1 MKFSEMTYKR
11 PDFETVKTE
20 IRAKLDA
27 FKNAKNAEEQIRCLD
42 EINAIR
48 NDLDTQSVLAEIR
61 HSINNNDEFYTKE
74 NDYWD
79 EYSPL
84 YANETTN
91 LAKAILASPFLG
103 ELKKKYPKQL
113 FTLLENSVKS
123 FDECII
129 EDLQEENKLSTQ
141 YNRIRATAQIE
152 FDGKKYTIPGLA
164 VFLENPDR
172 ATRKRASIA
181 LAGFYASHE
190 QEIDEIYD
198 KLVKV
203 RDKIA
208 KKLGFK
214 NFVELGYVRMNRS
227 DYNADD
233 VACYRRQILE
243 TVTPMASEIVEN
255 QRKRLGYDKI
265 YSYDLNYKFAS
276 GTPKPQGSP
285 EWIIENGKKMY
296 SELSPETKEFF
307 TMMVDNDLM
316 DLVSKE
322 GKEGG
327 GYTTYITGYKSPFI
341 FSNFNGTAGD
351 LEVLTHEAGHA
362 FQVYSSRDITIP
374 ECLWPTYE
382 SCEIHSMSMEFFTY
396 PWMKN
401 FFGKDTDKYLYDHL
415 TGTVTFLPYGVLV
428 DHFQHEV
435 YEHPEMSPAE
445 RKATWHKLEGMYM
458 PWKKY
463 DGADLFERGGW
474 WFQQLHIFNSPFY
487 YIDYTLAQIC
497 AHQFFGKINKDF
509 NAAWKD
515 YLHLCKLGGT
525 QSFLGL
531 VKEANLKSPFEE
543 GTVAAAMEVVKAKIE
558 EFSKGDIQ

>member
-11 PDFETVKTE
+11 PDFETVKKE

-27 FKNAKNAEEQIRCLD
+27 FKNAKNAEEQIRSLD

-48 NDLDTQSVLAEIR
+48 NNIDTQTELSSIR

-79 EYSPL
+79 EYGPL
-84 YANETTN
+84 YENETVN
-91 LAKAILASPFLG
+91 LAKTILASPFLD

-129 EDLQEENKLSTQ
+129 EDLQEENKLATQ

-152 FDGKKYTIPGLA
+152 FDGKKYTLPGLA

-172 ATRKRASIA
+172 ATRKRAEVA
-181 LAGFYASHE
+181 FAEFYASHE

-198 KLVKV
+198 KLVKI

-255 QRKRLGYDKI
+255 QRKRLGYDSI
-265 YSYDLNYKFAS
+265 YSHDLYYKFTS

-285 EWIIENGKKMY
+285 EWIIENGRKMY

-307 TMMVDNDLM
+307 TMMADNDLM
-316 DLVSKE
+316 DLVSKD

-327 GYTTYITGYKSPFI
+327 GYTTYITDYKSPFI

-382 SCEIHSMSMEFFTY
+382 ACEIHSMSMEFFTY

-445 RKATWHKLEGMYM
+445 RKATWHKLEEMYM

-463 DGADLFERGGW
+463 DGIDFFERGGW
-474 WFQQLHIFNSPFY
+474 WFQQLHIFNDPFY

-558 EFSKGDIQ
+558 EFSKGDSQ

>member
-27 FKNAKNAEEQIRCLD
+27 FKNAKSAEEQIKCLD

-48 NDLDTQSVLAEIR
+48 IDIDTQSVLAEIR

-91 LAKAILASPFLG
+91 LAKAILASPFLDG
-103 ELKKKYPKQL
+103 LKKKYPKQF

-181 LAGFYASHE
+181 LAEFYASHE

-233 VACYRRQILE
+233 VARYRRQILE
-243 TVTPMASEIVEN
+243 TVTPMACEIVEN

-276 GTPKPQGSP
+276 GTPRPQGSP
-285 EWIIENGKKMY
+285 EWIIENGRKMY

-307 TMMVDNDLM
+307 TMMADNDLM

-362 FQVYSSRDITIP
+362 FQVYSSRDISIL
-374 ECLWPTYE
+374 ECIWPTYE

-445 RKATWHKLEGMYM
+445 RKATWHKLESMYM
-458 PWKKY
+458 PWKHY
-463 DGADLFERGGW
+463 DGADLFERGCW

-509 NAAWKD
+509 STAWKD

>member
-48 NDLDTQSVLAEIR
+48 SNIDTQSVLVEIR
-61 HSINNNDEFYTKE
+61 HSINNNDEFYNKE

-79 EYSPL
+79 EYGPL

-91 LAKAILASPFLG
+91 LAKAILASPFLD

-129 EDLQEENKLSTQ
+129 EDLQEENKLSSK
-141 YNRIRATAQIE
+141 YDRIRAIAQIE
-152 FDGKKYTIPGLA
+152 FDGKKYTIPGLQ
-164 VFLENPDR
+164 VFLEHPDR

-198 KLVKV
+198 GLVKV

-243 TVTPMASEIVEN
+243 TVTPMATEIVEN

-276 GTPKPQGSP
+276 GTPRPQGSP
-285 EWIIENGKKMY
+285 EWIVENGRKMY

-307 TMMVDNDLM
+307 TMMADNDLM

-362 FQVYSSRDITIP
+362 FQVYSSRDISIL
-374 ECLWPTYE
+374 ECIWPTYE

-415 TGTVTFLPYGVLV
+415 TGTVTFLPYGLLV

-458 PWKKY
+458 PWKHY

-558 EFSKGDIQ
+558 EFSNGDIQ

>member
-48 NDLDTQSVLAEIR
+48 SNIDTQSVLVEIR
-61 HSINNNDEFYTKE
+61 HSINNNDEFYNKE

-79 EYSPL
+79 EYGPL

-91 LAKAILASPFLG
+91 LAKAILASPFLD

-129 EDLQEENKLSTQ
+129 EDLQEENKLSSK
-141 YNRIRATAQIE
+141 YDRIRAIAQIE
-152 FDGKKYTIPGLA
+152 FDGKKYTIPGLQ
-164 VFLENPDR
+164 VFLEHPDR

-198 KLVKV
+198 GLVKV

-243 TVTPMASEIVEN
+243 TVTPMATEIVEN

-276 GTPKPQGSP
+276 GTPRPQGSP
-285 EWIIENGKKMY
+285 EWIVENGRKMY

-316 DLVSKE
+316 DLVTKD
-322 GKEGG
+322 GKQGG
-327 GYTTYITGYKSPFI
+327 GYTTYITDYKSPFI

-374 ECLWPTYE
+374 ECIWPTYE

-401 FFGKDTDKYLYDHL
+401 FFVQDTDKYLYDHL

-458 PWKKY
+458 PWKHY

-474 WFQQLHIFNSPFY
+474 WFQQGHIFDSPFY

>member
-48 NDLDTQSVLAEIR
+48 SNIDTQSVLVEIR
-61 HSINNNDEFYTKE
+61 HSINNNDEFYNKE

-79 EYSPL
+79 EYGPL

-91 LAKAILASPFLG
+91 LAKAILASPFLD

-129 EDLQEENKLSTQ
+129 EDLQEENKLSSK
-141 YNRIRATAQIE
+141 YDRIRAIAQIE
-152 FDGKKYTIPGLA
+152 FDGKKYTIPGLQ
-164 VFLENPDR
+164 VFLEHPDR

-198 KLVKV
+198 GLVKV

-243 TVTPMASEIVEN
+243 TVTPMATESVEK

-276 GTPKPQGSP
+276 GTPRPQGSP
-285 EWIIENGKKMY
+285 EWIVENGRKMY

-374 ECLWPTYE
+374 ECMWPTYE

-458 PWKKY
+458 PWKHY

-474 WFQQLHIFNSPFY
+474 WFQQGHIFDSPFY

>member
-91 LAKAILASPFLG
+91 LAKAILASPFLD

-474 WFQQLHIFNSPFY
+474 WFQQLHIFNRPFY

>member
-27 FKNAKNAEEQIRCLD
+27 FKNAKNADEQIRCLD

-48 NDLDTQSVLAEIR
+48 SDIDTQSVLVEIR
-61 HSINNNDEFYTKE
+61 HSINNNDEFYSKE

-79 EYSPL
+79 EYGPL

-91 LAKAILASPFLG
+91 LAKAILASPFLD

-129 EDLQEENKLSTQ
+129 EDLQEENKLSTK
-141 YNRIRATAQIE
+141 YDRIRATAQIE
-152 FDGKKYTIPGLA
+152 FDGKKYTIPGLQ

-198 KLVKV
+198 GLVKV

-227 DYNADD
+227 DYNAED

-243 TVTPMASEIVEN
+243 TVTPMAAEIVEN

-265 YSYDLNYKFAS
+265 YSYDLNYKFTS
-276 GTPKPQGSP
+276 GTPRPQGSP
-285 EWIIENGKKMY
+285 EWIVENGRKMY

-362 FQVYSSRDITIP
+362 FQVYSSRYITIP
-374 ECLWPTYE
+374 ECIWPTYE

-458 PWKKY
+458 PWKHY

-474 WFQQLHIFNSPFY
+474 WFQQGHIFDTPFY

-497 AHQFFGKINKDF
+497 AHQFFGKLNKDF

>member
-362 FQVYSSRDITIP
+362 FQVYSSRNITIP

>member
-1 MKFSEMTYKR
+1 MKFSEMIYKR

-20 IRAKLDA
+20 LRAKLES
-27 FKNAKNAEEQIRCLD
+27 FKNAKNADEQINCLD

-48 NDLDTQSVLAEIR
+48 SNIETQSVLVEIR
-61 HSINNNDEFYTKE
+61 HSINNNDEFYSKE

-79 EYSPL
+79 EYGPL

-91 LAKAILASPFLG
+91 LAKAILASPFLDD
-103 ELKKKYPKQL
+103 LKKKYPKQL

-129 EDLQEENKLSTQ
+129 EDLQEENKLSTK
-141 YNRIRATAQIE
+141 YDRIRATAQIE
-152 FDGKKYTIPGLA
+152 FEGKKYTIPGLS
-164 VFLENPDR
+164 VFLEHPDR
-172 ATRKRASIA
+172 PTRKRASTA
-181 LAGFYASHE
+181 LAGFYESHE

-198 KLVKV
+198 GLVKV

-233 VACYRRQILE
+233 VACYRKQILE
-243 TVTPMASEIVEN
+243 TVTPMATEIIEN

-276 GTPKPQGSP
+276 GTPRPQGSP
-285 EWIIENGKKMY
+285 EWIVENGRKMY

-316 DLVSKE
+316 DLVTKD
-322 GKEGG
+322 GKDGG
-327 GYTTYITGYKSPFI
+327 GYTTYITDYKSPFI

-374 ECLWPTYE
+374 ECIWPTYE

-401 FFGKDTDKYLYDHL
+401 FFVQDTDKYLYDHL

-445 RKATWHKLEGMYM
+445 RKAAWRKLEGMYM
-458 PWKKY
+458 PWKHY

-474 WFQQLHIFNSPFY
+474 WFQQGHIFDMPFY
-487 YIDYTLAQIC
+487 YIDYTLAQVC
-497 AHQFFGKINKDF
+497 AHQFFGKLNKDF
-509 NAAWKD
+509 DAAWKD

-558 EFSKGDIQ
+558 EFSKGNIQ

>member
-91 LAKAILASPFLG
+91 LAKAILASPFLD

-227 DYNADD
+227 DYNAED

-415 TGTVTFLPYGVLV
+415 TGTVTFLSYGVLV

>member
-48 NDLDTQSVLAEIR
+48 SNIDTQSVLVEIR
-61 HSINNNDEFYTKE
+61 HSINNNDEFYNKE

-79 EYSPL
+79 EYGPL

-91 LAKAILASPFLG
+91 LAKAILASPFLD
-103 ELKKKYPKQL
+103 ELKKKYPTQL

-129 EDLQEENKLSTQ
+129 EDLQEENKLSSK
-141 YNRIRATAQIE
+141 YYRIRAIAQIE
-152 FDGKKYTIPGLA
+152 FDGKKYTIPGLQ

-198 KLVKV
+198 GLVKV

-243 TVTPMASEIVEN
+243 TVTPMATEIVEN

-276 GTPKPQGSP
+276 GTPRPQGSP
-285 EWIIENGKKMY
+285 EWIVENGRKMY

-316 DLVSKE
+316 DLVTKD
-322 GKEGG
+322 GKQGG
-327 GYTTYITGYKSPFI
+327 GYTTYITDYKSPFI

-458 PWKKY
+458 PWKHY

-474 WFQQLHIFNSPFY
+474 WFQQGHIFDTPFY

>member
-20 IRAKLDA
+20 IRAKLDE
-27 FKNAKNAEEQIRCLD
+27 FKNAKSADEQIKCLD

-48 NDLDTQSVLAEIR
+48 NNLDTQSVLAEIR

-79 EYSPL
+79 EYGPL

-91 LAKAILASPFLG
+91 LAKAILASPFLD

-164 VFLENPDR
+164 VFLENPER
-172 ATRKRASIA
+172 ATRKRAAVAIA
-181 LAGFYASHE
+181 DFYASHE
-190 QEIDEIYD
+190 QEIDDIYD
-198 KLVKV
+198 KLVKI

-227 DYNADD
+227 DYNAED

-243 TVTPMASEIVEN
+243 TVTPMATQIVEN

-276 GTPKPQGSP
+276 GTPKPQGTP
-285 EWIIENGKKMY
+285 EWIIENGRKMY

-307 TMMVDNDLM
+307 TMMADNDLM

-327 GYTTYITGYKSPFI
+327 GYTTYITDYKSPFI

-362 FQVYSSRDITIP
+362 FQVYSSRYITIP
-374 ECLWPTYE
+374 ECMWPTYE

-445 RKATWHKLEGMYM
+445 RKAAWRKLEGMYM
-458 PWKKY
+458 PWKHY

-474 WFQQLHIFNSPFY
+474 WFQQGHIFDMPFY
-487 YIDYTLAQIC
+487 YIDYTLAQVC
-497 AHQFFGKINKDF
+497 AHQFFGKLNKDF
-509 NAAWKD
+509 DAAWKD

-558 EFSKGDIQ
+558 EFSKGNIQ

>member
-11 PDFETVKTE
+11 PDFETVKKE

-48 NDLDTQSVLAEIR
+48 SNIDTQSVLVEIR
-61 HSINNNDEFYTKE
+61 HSINNNDEFYSKE

-79 EYSPL
+79 EYGPL

-91 LAKAILASPFLG
+91 LAKAILASLFLD

-129 EDLQEENKLSTQ
+129 EDLQEENKLSSK
-141 YNRIRATAQIE
+141 YDRIRAIAQIE
-152 FDGKKYTIPGLA
+152 FDGKKYTIPGLQ
-164 VFLENPDR
+164 VFLEHPDR

-198 KLVKV
+198 GLVKV

-243 TVTPMASEIVEN
+243 TVTPMATEIVEN

-276 GTPKPQGSP
+276 GTPRPQGSP
-285 EWIIENGKKMY
+285 EWIVENGRKMY

-316 DLVSKE
+316 DLVTKD
-322 GKEGG
+322 GKQGG
-327 GYTTYITGYKSPFI
+327 GYTTYITDYKSPFI

-382 SCEIHSMSMEFFTY
+382 ACEIHSMSMEFFTY

-458 PWKKY
+458 PWKHY

-474 WFQQLHIFNSPFY
+474 WFQQGHIFDTPFY

-497 AHQFFGKINKDF
+497 AHQFFGKLTKDF
-509 NAAWKD
+509 DAAWKD

>member
-27 FKNAKNAEEQIRCLD
+27 FKNAKNADEQIRCLD

-48 NDLDTQSVLAEIR
+48 SDIDTQSVLVEIR
-61 HSINNNDEFYTKE
+61 HSINNNDEFYSKE

-79 EYSPL
+79 EYGPL

-91 LAKAILASPFLG
+91 LAKAILASPFLD

-129 EDLQEENKLSTQ
+129 EDLQEENKLSTK
-141 YNRIRATAQIE
+141 YDRIRATAQIE

-198 KLVKV
+198 GLVKV

-243 TVTPMASEIVEN
+243 TVTPMATEIVEN

-265 YSYDLNYKFAS
+265 YSYDLNYKFTS
-276 GTPKPQGSP
+276 GTPRPQGSS
-285 EWIIENGKKMY
+285 EWIVENGRKMY

-327 GYTTYITGYKSPFI
+327 GYTTYITDYKSPFI

-362 FQVYSSRDITIP
+362 FQVYSSRYITIP
-374 ECLWPTYE
+374 ECIWPTYE

-458 PWKKY
+458 PWKHY

-474 WFQQLHIFNSPFY
+474 WFQQGHIFDTPFY

>member
-91 LAKAILASPFLG
+91 LAKAILASPFLS

>member
-20 IRAKLDA
+20 IRAKLDE
-27 FKNAKNAEEQIRCLD
+27 FKNAKNADEQIKCLD

-48 NDLDTQSVLAEIR
+48 NNLDTQSVLAEIR

-79 EYSPL
+79 EYGPL

-91 LAKAILASPFLG
+91 LAKAILASPFLD

-164 VFLENPDR
+164 VFLENPER
-172 ATRKRASIA
+172 TTRKRAAVAI
-181 LAGFYASHE
+181 AGFYASHE
-190 QEIDEIYD
+190 QEIDDIYD
-198 KLVKV
+198 KLVKI

-227 DYNADD
+227 DYNAED

-243 TVTPMASEIVEN
+243 TVTPMATQIVEN

-276 GTPKPQGSP
+276 GTPKPQGTP
-285 EWIIENGKKMY
+285 EWIIENGRKMY

-307 TMMVDNDLM
+307 TMMADNDLM

-327 GYTTYITGYKSPFI
+327 GYTTYITDYKSPFI

-362 FQVYSSRDITIP
+362 FQVYSSRYITIP
-374 ECLWPTYE
+374 ECMWPTYE

-463 DGADLFERGGW
+463 DGVDLFERGGW

-497 AHQFFGKINKDF
+497 AHQFFGKINNDF